1 MTTTDNITLLY
12 KNYEDQFM
20 ETMRNNPLVIILQ
33 KQALEIERLSKQ
45 TNDMEIK
52 FGSLKETELCT
63 LKQRIGELEENLLRR
78 KNENEKHKS
87 EIKFLKQE
95 NKGLKNQITYI
106 TKDIIKLQNTAK
118 EFNEQ
123 KKCINQMESQIQQNE
138 EDNISLEIR
147 VNKLERVQEIWN
159 KAAAKYETIKMKKA
173 STDTK
178 RFKKICEIHEK
189 YKISLIPELKEK
201 ILSIIDLD
209 PSYTQK
215 QLLPAYSFFKALK
228 QFSDQYLQQDDLNEN
243 QSLSIYL
250 CNPALNFWPENVPEK
265 LFKDLFPNNLKVAH
279 TFATYDF
286 IIEQASRT
294 HGFFT

>member
-1 MTTTDNITLLY
+1 MTTDNITLLY

-20 ETMRNNPLVIILQ
+20 EAIKNNPLAIILQ
-33 KQALEIERLSKQ
+33 KQASEIERLSKQ
-45 TNDMEIK
+45 INDMGIK
-52 FGSLKETELCT
+52 FESLKETELCT
-63 LKQRIGELEENLLRR
+63 LKQRIGELEENLLYR
-78 KNENEKHKS
+78 KNESEKHKS

-106 TKDIIKLQNTAK
+106 TKDINKLQTTVK

-123 KKCINQMESQIQQNE
+123 KKCMNEMESHIQQNE

-147 VNKLERVQEIWN
+147 VNKLEKVQEIWN
-159 KAAAKYETIKMKKA
+159 KAAAKF
-173 STDTK
+173 DTK

-228 QFSDQYLQQDDLNEN
+228 QFSDQFLQQNDLNEN
-243 QSLSIYL
+243 QSLSVYL
-250 CNPALNFWPENVPEK
+250 CNPALNFWPENVPEE
-265 LFKDLFPNNLKVAH
+265 LFKDLFPNNLK
-279 TFATYDF
+279 
-286 IIEQASRT
+286 EQASRY
-294 HGFFT
+294 HGYFT